1 MSGLRFN
8 SSKIG
13 SLLLV
18 QAALIGISSVLMLL
32 LGSVQAL
39 SWFLGGAISI
49 VSNSY
54 LAFKLISRRSAD
66 PNRVLGMMY
75 AGEFGKIVASQR
87 VLRVLTPLD
96 NSPDPNVRAILGPR
110 KEFIHKA
117 PAPHSDAPDTGEAS
131 GSRDRADQTAH
142 GKG

>member
-13 SLLLV
+13 TLLLV

-75 AGEFGKIVASQR
+75 AGEFGKIVITTTLFAIIFATQAWVEPLTLFLGYTAALLAHWLSAIVAS
-87 VLRVLTPLD
+87 D
-96 NSPDPNVRAILGPR
+96 KI
-110 KEFIHKA
+110 K
-117 PAPHSDAPDTGEAS
+117 
-131 GSRDRADQTAH
+131 QT
-142 GKG
+142 